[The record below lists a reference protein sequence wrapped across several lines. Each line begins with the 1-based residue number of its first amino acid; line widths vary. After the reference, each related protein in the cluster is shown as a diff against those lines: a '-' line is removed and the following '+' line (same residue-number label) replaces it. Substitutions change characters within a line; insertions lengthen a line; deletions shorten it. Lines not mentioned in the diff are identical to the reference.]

1 MTFACHFLHFSS
13 LLEKRL
19 DAALQERDFI
29 DVVFNKT
36 SVEAGFTVEAVSV
49 MQVLIEPTFLK
60 TCCFYI
66 NDIVERK
73 VRVVDEKVS
82 KILADFSPE
91 GKLEN
96 LSDNVTKS
104 KFPSS

>member
-1 MTFACHFLHFSS
+1 MKIACCFVNFSV

-19 DAALQERDFI
+19 NKALKERDFI

-73 VRVVDEKVS
+73 VRERERFLDS
-82 KILADFSPE
+82 
-91 GKLEN
+91 
-96 LSDNVTKS
+96 
-104 KFPSS
+104 